1 MTKGV
6 SCLHEC
12 FTIHPKARLFCKST
26 SIDLF
31 SNTTK
36 HFSLRIRYVIRH
48 WRFLPG
54 TSVIMFSVKCIVSST
69 AVSKPSICGLS
80 PPTHTFTIYLAF
92 LYQSCHFRNMSVHV
106 EERSGMVHLIAWRPK
121 AKELSVKCFKDIIR
135 WGNLL
140 KCNILNSNKILKLI
154 YVVW

>member
-69 AVSKPSICGLS
+69 AVSKPSIYGLS
-80 PPTHTFTIYLAF
+80 PPTHIHYFFSIFIPIMSLSKYVG
-92 LYQSCHFRNMSVHV
+92 SCWTEV
-106 EERSGMVHLIAWRPK
+106 
-121 AKELSVKCFKDIIR
+121 
-135 WGNLL
+135 GNGPF
-140 KCNILNSNKILKLI
+140 NSMETKGKRTLCK
-154 YVVW
+154 VF